1 MQNIKYK
8 DLDLVGIEL
17 LRKNNESFYKSK
29 LSDVMERIFIA
40 ANKDEEINDI
50 AEEYYMKSGTIPDR
64 IYYIYS
70 DRLNEI
76 APGKIYDIINFKDNP
91 CIWFYSKNAIDKI
104 GEDPVNTI
112 STIYNVLLL
121 VFKTQP
127 VFINSFINK
136 ENEILHSVFC
146 IRLINFLHET
156 YGVIDLEKCKKEI
169 IDSLYE
175 YTSESVLKFID
186 DVIENYE
193 NPLYFSKKLYLES
206 YMLLERK
213 QQ

>member
-8 DLDLVGIEL
+8 DLDLLGIEL

-121 VFKTQP
+121 VFKSIKLCAKSDTSF
-127 VFINSFINK
+127 FII
-136 ENEILHSVFC
+136 
-146 IRLINFLHET
+146 
-156 YGVIDLEKCKKEI
+156 EI
-169 IDSLYE
+169 IHLFNSSL
-175 YTSESVLKFID
+175 SLPFKCPI
-186 DVIENYE
+186 I
-193 NPLYFSKKLYLES
+193 PKSK
-206 YMLLERK
+206 
-213 QQ
+213 

>member
-1 MQNIKYK
+1 MQNIRYIE
-8 DLDLVGIEL
+8 LDLVGIEL

-40 ANKDEEINDI
+40 ANKDVGINDI
-50 AEEYYMKSGTIPDR
+50 AEEYYMKSGAIPDR

-76 APGKIYDIINFKDNP
+76 AKDKIYDIVNFKDNP

-112 STIYNVLLL
+112 SDIYNILLL
-121 VFKTQP
+121 VFKTKPQF
-127 VFINSFINK
+127 VNSFMNT
-136 ENEILHSVFC
+136 ENRILHSVFC
-146 IRLINFLHET
+146 IRLINFLYET
-156 YGVIDLEKCKKEI
+156 YGAIDIEKCKKEI

-175 YTSESVLKFID
+175 YTEESVIKFVD
-186 DVIENYE
+186 DVIENYD
-193 NPLYFSKKLYLES
+193 NTVYFNKKLYLES
-206 YMLLERK
+206 YMLLENKK
-213 QQ
+213 Q